1 MLLEDGSVL
10 CKSDAGLLDINT
22 SRLAAMARSALLSP
36 MFEVGGFIPASNRHG
51 GVLPFS
57 LAFRGTAGKRGVI
70 IAALS
75 LDWLGAHLGEI
86 RRTSESVILV
96 SDRDGVT
103 LARFPDHDRYV
114 GRNVPPEQLPLL
126 SLSRSGSTLVTGADG
141 AEQLVG
147 FVPATTPPDGVYVS
161 VSVRLPDMLAD
172 IDRATW
178 HGTVLIVLGALL
190 SLWLALLVGE
200 RFVRKPTAA
209 LIEAARRWSSGDL
222 AARADLEEQPSSEF
236 GRLAA
241 AFNDMAEALG
251 RQRDELRGLNAVL
264 EARADQRNRDLVES
278 RNRLQ
283 VETAEREKTEAE
295 LRQAQKL
302 QAVGQLAG
310 GIAHDFNNLLTAIT
324 GALELLRRR
333 LAVGQE
339 GLVHLVEHALQA
351 ADRGGR
357 LTAQLLTFSRRQRLL
372 PAPTDVN
379 TTVTVVLGLF
389 GGALGRSVE
398 IETELAAD
406 LWPAMVDLNQF
417 EAALLNLAINGRD
430 AMPDGGRL
438 QISTFN
444 ARVPG
449 DLPLGPSM
457 AEGEYVVI
465 RVRDT
470 GAGMP
475 TDVLA
480 RVFEPFFTTKPPGRG
495 SGLGLS
501 QVHGL
506 AVQSGG
512 DVRIE
517 SRVRYGTVVT
527 LLLPRAQSAPPET
540 TAESPISG
548 LAQRRARV
556 LVVDDDRAVREMT
569 GEMLAERGHI
579 VTLAADGAEGLAILA
594 RDKEENGGS
603 IDILL
608 ADFVMPGM
616 NGLALIRAAQKLRPD
631 LKSMLVTGHA
641 EFRSSDDVRPE
652 DVMRKPFTLAQLDLR
667 VERMLAAR
675 GQASPL

>member
-1 MLLEDGSVL
+1 
-10 CKSDAGLLDINT
+10 
-22 SRLAAMARSALLSP
+22 
-36 MFEVGGFIPASNRHG
+36 
-51 GVLPFS
+51 
-57 LAFRGTAGKRGVI
+57 
-70 IAALS
+70 
-75 LDWLGAHLGEI
+75 
-86 RRTSESVILV
+86 
-96 SDRDGVT
+96 VT
-103 LARFPDHDRYV
+103 R
-114 GRNVPPEQLPLL
+114 PPEGL
-126 SLSRSGSTLVTGADG
+126 
-141 AEQLVG
+141 
-147 FVPATTPPDGVYVS
+147 YIS

-178 HGTVLIVLGALL
+178 RGTVLIVLGALL

-200 RFVRKPTAA
+200 RFVRRPTAQ

-222 AARADLEEQPSSEF
+222 AARAELEEQPGSEF
-236 GRLAA
+236 GRLAS
-241 AFNDMAEALG
+241 AFNEMAEALG
-251 RQRDELRGLNAVL
+251 RQRDELRGLNTML
-264 EARADQRNRDLVES
+264 EARADQRNRDLVDS

-324 GALELLRRR
+324 GALDLLRRR
-333 LAVGQE
+333 LPAGQE

-351 ADRGGR
+351 ANRGGR

-379 TTVTVVLGLF
+379 VTVKVLLGLF

-398 IETELAAD
+398 IETALADD
-406 LWPAMVDLNQF
+406 LWPAMVDANQF
-417 EAALLNLAINGRD
+417 DAALLNLAINGRD
-430 AMPDGGRL
+430 AMPEGGVL
-438 QISTFN
+438 HISTFN

-449 DLPLGPSM
+449 DLPIGPSM
-457 AEGEYVVI
+457 APGDYVAI
-465 RVRDT
+465 RVRDN

-475 TDVLA
+475 ADVLA
-480 RVFEPFFTTKPPGRG
+480 RVFEPFFTTKAPGRG

-517 SRVRYGTVVT
+517 SRPRHGTTVT
-527 LLLPRAQSAPPET
+527 LLLPRAQTAPQPADTET
-540 TAESPISG
+540 PVAGMAP
-548 LAQRRARV
+548 RRARV
-556 LVVDDDRAVREMT
+556 LVVDDDRTVREMT

-579 VTLAADGAEGLAILA
+579 VTLAADGAEGLAVLA
-594 RDKEENGGS
+594 RDLEENGGS

-616 NGLALIRAAQKLRPD
+616 NGLALIRAAQELRPD
-631 LKSMLVTGHA
+631 LMAMLVTGHA
-641 EFRSSDDVRPE
+641 EFRVSDDVRPE

-667 VERMLAAR
+667 VERMLASREPA
-675 GQASPL
+675 APA